1 MLQYFPDHGD
11 PLPVGIIFALCGCD
25 RWIFRVLL
33 SYTKNVVPLFPKKG
47 GNYPMKSIY
56 LIRVNQSVAI
66 TGYLYMRG
74 NH

>member
-1 MLQYFPDHGD
+1 VFY
-11 PLPVGIIFALCGCD
+11 
-25 RWIFRVLL
+25 L